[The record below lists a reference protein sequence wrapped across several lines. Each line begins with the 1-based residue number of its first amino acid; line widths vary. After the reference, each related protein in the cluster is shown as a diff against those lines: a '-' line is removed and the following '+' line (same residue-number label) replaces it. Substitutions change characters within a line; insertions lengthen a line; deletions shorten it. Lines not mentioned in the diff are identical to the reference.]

1 MAKRKLRCKGERKYT
16 SAIKLTEDT
25 WMCTPTK
32 KKEELLKA
40 LNLDKSWAKTTSM
53 KEMVRRGGGLPAKS
67 LLNLSKIYLGKKGG
81 EVTINWK

>member
-1 MAKRKLRCKGERKYT
+1 MAKKKFRCKGEIKYT
-16 SAIKLTEDT
+16 SPIKLTEDT
-25 WMCTPTK
+25 WACAPKK

-40 LNLDKSWAKTTSM
+40 LNLDKSWAKTKSM

-67 LLNLSKIYLGKKGG
+67 ILNLSKLYLGKKGG